1 MTHALWLAEVK
12 IILLAQEFSFDESAS
27 YTLFDV
33 TGHAHGQG
41 RKNESV
47 YCVSPYRDPINIYAN
62 HWMIISFDSLLEK
75 QLSVIIGLIRLL
87 HKGTTS

>member
-1 MTHALWLAEVK
+1 MTHALWLAELK

-62 HWMIISFDSLLEK
+62 HSMIISFDSLLEK